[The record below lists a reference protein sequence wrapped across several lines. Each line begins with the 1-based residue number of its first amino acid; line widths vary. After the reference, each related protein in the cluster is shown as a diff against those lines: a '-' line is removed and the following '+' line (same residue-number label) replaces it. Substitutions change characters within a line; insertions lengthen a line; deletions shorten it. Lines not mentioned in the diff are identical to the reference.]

1 MQILCYHG
9 DLFPCIVQDPTMMS
23 LMGDEMESVLSDT
36 AMSGECPKE
45 TESRISPSSK
55 KLTVL

>member
-1 MQILCYHG
+1 
-9 DLFPCIVQDPTMMS
+9 MMS